1 MNIHVFLVMFFG
13 IFIQSVCVGSVT
25 LRNWDKRYSA
35 TISIADQDHFIP
47 SQKNIRCSFT
57 QIQQGF
63 TVLYRINEIGY
74 RFVVTQDLISSLR
87 DRGSCCFFLRRSNN
101 DLCLSVNGQK
111 RDIHGVLE
119 IAGVPVLEE
128 DDAGAQEQHAE
139 VLHSIDHESV
149 EQAALEEKWWDDYLN
164 PDKEI
169 KEEKTWWI
177 IAYLPR

>member
-1 MNIHVFLVMFFG
+1 MKINVIFVMFFG
-13 IFIQSVCVGSVT
+13 VFIQSSVCVGYVT

-35 TISIADQDHFIP
+35 TITIANQDHFIS
-47 SQKNIRCSFT
+47 SQKNIRCSFA

-74 RFVVTQDLISSLR
+74 RFVVTQDFISSLR
-87 DRGSCCFFLRRSNN
+87 DRGSCCFFLRKSNN

-128 DDAGAQEQHAE
+128 DENGPLEPQQEHLSLPTSGDIIEAE
-139 VLHSIDHESV
+139 AS
-149 EQAALEEKWWDDYLN
+149 EEWWDSYLN
-164 PDKEI
+164 SAEEI
-169 KEEKTWWI
+169 KEEERWWI
-177 IAYLPR
+177 VGLL